1 MTGLPA
7 GIAAEQSILRQNV
20 ALSVIKAS
28 ADADQQI
35 ANILADSARS
45 APISGSRGVNLNTS
59 A

>member
-1 MTGLPA
+1 MTALPPTL
-7 GIAAEQSILRQNV
+7 AAETANLRQNV
-20 ALSVIKAS
+20 ALSSIKAS

-45 APISGSRGVNLNTS
+45 APVSNSLGTNLNTS